1 MYPEDEETPAAVLAV
16 TTWQATLVLGVVTVI
31 LGLVVSLRPS
41 GSLAV
46 IAVLLG
52 VLMIVSGIFNLV
64 RVFDQAEEHR
74 VWLGIAGLLYVVIGV
89 VLIRHL
95 HLTVA
100 LIGLIIGLTW
110 IVQGISAL
118 FGGVAGSREG
128 HGWWAIFGIVS
139 LIGGIVVLSAPVS
152 LVTVLAV
159 LVGIW
164 FIVMGLLEVIAAF
177 IVWRAV
183 SVLPSAAR
191 PVGAGAATP

>member
-74 VWLGIAGLLYVVIGV
+74 VWLGIAGLLHVVIGV